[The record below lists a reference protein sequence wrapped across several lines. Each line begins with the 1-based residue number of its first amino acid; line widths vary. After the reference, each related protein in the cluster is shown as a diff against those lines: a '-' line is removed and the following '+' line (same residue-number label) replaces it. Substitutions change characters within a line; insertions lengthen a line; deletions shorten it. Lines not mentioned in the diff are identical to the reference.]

1 VGEGS
6 IMTTWTDKEVQA
18 LISIWGNSKIQ
29 EQLDGAVRN
38 KTIYVEIQ
46 KKLAELGYRYG
57 WQQCRSKIK
66 NLKAEYRKVKD
77 HNGETGRG
85 RKTCKFYKELD
96 NILGHRPAS
105 VPTALLDT
113 AAGSSS
119 TMTESQLSEPEESEN
134 LNGKNN
140 VYIIIA

>member
-1 VGEGS
+1 
-6 IMTTWTDKEVQA
+6 M
-18 LISIWGNSKIQ
+18 
-29 EQLDGAVRN
+29 
-38 KTIYVEIQ
+38 
-46 KKLAELGYRYG
+46 
-57 WQQCRSKIK
+57 
-66 NLKAEYRKVKD
+66 VKQ
-77 HNGETGRG
+77 GG